1 MKKFMGLGAH
11 GAWASVSA
19 YPGKFSGVTAAI
31 SGMNP
36 SPEAPKFRSFS
47 P

>member
-1 MKKFMGLGAH
+1 MGAP
-11 GAWASVSA
+11 GAWDSVSA
-19 YPGKFSGVTAAI
+19 YPGKSSGVTAAI

-36 SPEAPKFRSFS
+36 SPEVPKFRSFS